1 VSFTNKR
8 ILNGITQLTC
18 MINHS
23 ELRSALIK
31 IVGEANYAESE
42 LDLLCYSSDVA
53 ALPPEIFKVYGIKK
67 PICVVKP
74 NTTEQVAAIVR
85 LADKYG
91 VAITPRGGGSSGL
104 GGAVPVKDGV
114 VIDLTGMKQMLELNE
129 SKKTITVQPG
139 ITWKELIDFLDKKGL
154 QPGTYPS
161 SAYSA
166 TIGGFIAT
174 GGYFGVG
181 APKYGPISNR
191 IVNLEVVLPNG
202 DIINTAEDGIPA
214 ADIPMDCSW
223 VFTGSEGIF
232 GIVTKATLK
241 VYPKNIGFEV
251 CAIAFDSLE
260 DAYIAVNEALKERLT
275 PHTLHIVDKNFL
287 DNARKIE
294 DKTPEAEALVVVAF
308 EAPTTSEAK
317 EYTNKMLKICA
328 TKGGSDLGLDVAK
341 REWEERFKV
350 ELVFKRLGP
359 TLLLIE
365 LLAPLAKVQEI
376 IKKWNYIAEKHGLA
390 VSHFGML
397 SSDSLVNLMPMVLV
411 DERNK
416 GEFVKTVA
424 ILMKMLEAGL
434 KLGGK
439 IHSVG
444 VHYATYV
451 ENKTGVNIK
460 ELRRIKSAVDP
471 KNLMN
476 PYKVVMGRLSPRA
489 FKFAMGFMARS
500 PAWLDSFALKVAGAT
515 PIVKIFRT

>member
-1 VSFTNKR
+1 
-8 ILNGITQLTC
+8 

-31 IVGEANYAESE
+31 IVGEANYTDNE

-67 PICVVKP
+67 PVCVVKP

-91 VAITPRGGGSSGL
+91 VTITPRGGGSSGL

-114 VIDLTGMKQMLELNE
+114 VVDLTSMKQVLELNE
-129 SKKTITVQPG
+129 SKKIITVQPG
-139 ITWKELIDFLDKKGL
+139 ISWKELIDFLDKKGL

-181 APKYGPISNR
+181 APKYGSINNQ

-202 DIINTAEDGIPA
+202 DIINTTENGIPA
-214 ADIPMDCSW
+214 ANIPMDCSW

-232 GIVTKATLK
+232 GIVTKATLR

-251 CAIAFDSLE
+251 RAIAFESLD
-260 DAYIAVNEALKERLT
+260 DAYIAVSEALKEKLT
-275 PHTLHIVDKNFL
+275 PHTLHVIDKNFL
-287 DNARKIE
+287 DNARKVE
-294 DKTPEAEALVVVAF
+294 DKTPEAGALVTVAF
-308 EAPTTSEAK
+308 EAHTTLEAK
-317 EYTNKMLKICA
+317 EYANKMLKICA
-328 TKGGSDLGLDVAK
+328 MKGGRDLGLDVANK
-341 REWEERFKV
+341 EWKERFNV

-365 LLAPLAKVQEI
+365 LLAPIAKVQEI
-376 IKKWNYIAEKHGLA
+376 IKEWDFIAEKHNLA
-390 VSHFGML
+390 LNHFGML
-397 SSDSLVNLMPMVLV
+397 GSGYLANLMPMVLV

-424 ILMKMLEAGL
+424 ILTKMLEAGL

-444 VHYATYV
+444 VHYAAYA
-451 ENKTGVNIK
+451 ENKTGVSIK

-476 PYKVVMGRLSPRA
+476 PYKVVKGRLSPRA